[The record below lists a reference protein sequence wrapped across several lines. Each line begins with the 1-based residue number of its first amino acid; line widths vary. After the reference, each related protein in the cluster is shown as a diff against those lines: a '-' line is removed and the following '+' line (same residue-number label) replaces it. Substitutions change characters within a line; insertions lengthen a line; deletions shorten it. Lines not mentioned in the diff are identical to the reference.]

1 MSNGIESTAL
11 HKALRNGH
19 ELVAKYL
26 WGLDPNVAASVTN
39 AGKSILYLAAESS
52 RFRQNFLQWPSSFRS
67 SLAFSSSEKRLA
79 TASSSSSSSY
89 SSLSSLIFAMDL
101 STGSKE
107 LTEIVELP
115 SLRTIYEYDSAE
127 LRNKFVF
134 FESSE
139 DG

>member
-39 AGKSILYLAAESS
+39 AGKSILYLAAES
-52 RFRQNFLQWPSSFRS
+52 RCIEMWPSSFRS

-107 LTEIVELP
+107 LTEIVELL